1 MTTKEYLSQV
11 RRYDAIISNKLEE
24 LTELRI
30 MAYGPR
36 GYNFG
41 ERVQTSKSNDRA
53 FADLIKIAD
62 LEREVDKLV
71 DKRVDIIQQI
81 ESLENTDLYDVIAKR
96 YILNK
101 DIKTIS
107 METNKSIRQV
117 FNLIDEAT
125 DYFEKKYGKLY
136 LLH

>member
-11 RRYDAIISNKLEE
+11 RRYDTIISNKLEE

-81 ESLENTDLYDVIAKR
+81 ESLENTDLYDSNPRIPGERHCHFLTVP
-96 YILNK
+96 
-101 DIKTIS
+101 
-107 METNKSIRQV
+107 
-117 FNLIDEAT
+117 
-125 DYFEKKYGKLY
+125 
-136 LLH
+136 LLR